1 MSLWEV
7 RNFFN
12 WSRFRFQVNHVE
24 DRCTVYP
31 GDNRIVCP
39 RNVAD
44 RVNLGLLPSAEMSY
58 KTACLALKEATG
70 GYLHIHANVR
80 TEKFEDDKV
89 RTEKFSNIFVEEET
103 FSCENSS
110 WKSWCFST
118 AETLEDI
125 FGEIYPDQTWSI
137 RLIRLN
143 FVKSFAPHV
152 AHLVLDLK
160 CSPAHQ

>member
-1 MSLWEV
+1 MKLSFSFVL
-7 RNFFN
+7 
-12 WSRFRFQVNHVE
+12 FQVNQVE
-24 DRCTVYP
+24 DRCTVHS

-58 KTACLALKEATG
+58 LTACLALKEATG
-70 GYLHIHANVR
+70 GFLHIHANVR
-80 TEKFEDDKV
+80 TEKVETEV
-89 RTEKFSNIFVEEET
+89 RTETFSNIFIVEET

-110 WKSWCFST
+110 WSRWCFST
-118 AETLEDI
+118 AEILAKI
-125 FGEIYPDQTWSI
+125 FLEIYPNQSWSI
-137 RLIRLN
+137 YLVRLN

-160 CSPAHQ
+160 CSPVH